1 MSAGGAGPVPTIRA
15 VMSQA
20 APSLDHLKP
29 GTWSWASAL
38 VVDDEP
44 GMVHFMAKTLQPL
57 VGQLH
62 CASSAE
68 EAAGLVD
75 QHRFD
80 LVILDI
86 SLPGQSGLDWL
97 QALRASGHTFEV
109 VLITAFADVDSA
121 ITALRAG
128 ASDFIL
134 KPFRIPQVLNSVR
147 QCLERA
153 QLKRE
158 NFLLRRNLEQRAPT
172 PGALIGSSLVIRGLQ
187 EAIRRTASVDS
198 TVLLTGESGTGKEL
212 AALALHHGSARAA
225 GPFVPVNCATLSGE
239 QAEEELFGSP
249 GRDGLFVYAQGGT
262 LFLDEVAEL
271 PLPQQASL
279 LRALEERRIRPIG
292 RRQEIPVDV
301 RIVAATN
308 RALAGEVAAGRFR
321 ADLFYRLQV
330 VEIRLAPLRSHKE
343 DIAELVPHFIEVLCN
358 RLGLPPIEVTA
369 QELDYLQAYDWPG
382 NVRELRNFIER
393 SIILG
398 SLNVSALYPP
408 MPRAPEPETLA
419 VAAGP
424 AGRSVAGHGASTP
437 EPMHQGGVKGAVGA
451 VEPGAVTDLSTLER
465 QHIEATLASVGGD
478 KTRAAQLLGISR
490 RTLERRVA
498 DWAAQS
504 LR

>member
-1 MSAGGAGPVPTIRA
+1 MEA
-15 VMSQA
+15 VTRD
-20 APSLDHLKP
+20 PDHLP
-29 GTWSWASAL
+29 AGVWSWASVL

-44 GMVHFMAKTLQPL
+44 GMVHFIERTLQPL
-57 VGQLH
+57 VGQLMT
-62 CASSAE
+62 AGSAE
-68 EAAGLVD
+68 DAASLLD
-75 QHRFD
+75 RHRFD
-80 LVILDI
+80 LIILDI

-97 QALRASGHTFEV
+97 KALRAAGHGLEV
-109 VLITAFADVDSA
+109 VLITAFADLESA

-147 QCLERA
+147 QCLDRA

-158 NFLLRRNLEQRAPT
+158 NFLLRRTLRQQAPT

-187 EAIRRTASVDS
+187 EALRRTATVDS

-212 AALALHHGSARAA
+212 AALALHHGSARAT
-225 GPFVPVNCATLSGE
+225 GPFVPVNCATLSGQ

-271 PLPQQASL
+271 PLSQQASL
-279 LRALEERRIRPIG
+279 LRALEERRIRPVG
-292 RRQEIPVDV
+292 SRQEIPVDV

-308 RALAGEVAAGRFR
+308 RPLEGEVAAGRFR
-321 ADLFYRLQV
+321 KDLFYRLQV
-330 VEIRLAPLRSHKE
+330 VEIRMAPLRAHKE
-343 DIAELVPHFIEVLCN
+343 DIPKLVPHFITVLCA
-358 RLGLPPIEVTA
+358 RLGLPPIAVTPE
-369 QELDYLQAYDWPG
+369 ELRYLQAYDWPG

-408 MPRAPEPETLA
+408 MPKADEPHPAAAHQAP
-419 VAAGP
+419 
-424 AGRSVAGHGASTP
+424 S
-437 EPMHQGGVKGAVGA
+437 AVGA
-451 VEPGAVTDLSTLER
+451 SLEPVTDLPTLER
-465 QHIEATLASVGGD
+465 RHIESTLASVGGD
-478 KTRAAQLLGISR
+478 KGRAAQLLGISR

-498 DWAAQS
+498 EWAAQA
-504 LR
+504 RG